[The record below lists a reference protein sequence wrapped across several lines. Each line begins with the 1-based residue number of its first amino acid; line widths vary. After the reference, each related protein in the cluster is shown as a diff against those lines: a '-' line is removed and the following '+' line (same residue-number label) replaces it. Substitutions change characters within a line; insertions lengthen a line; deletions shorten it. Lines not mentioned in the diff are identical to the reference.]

1 MGCSDKEKVDYLLK
15 YCESTQARLNQID
28 ERGAG
33 AINLAAVVAAVAA
46 AVGLFVGK
54 DSVETGICILIPA
67 CVVVVISI
75 HCYNNRMIAILSG
88 CIAGAEDVLA
98 GLIGKNIYIN
108 NQGLKRFRHAPYF
121 ITNDLMGIMYLV
133 IGIIG
138 AVFAFYKIR
147 VNCYIPKLA
156 LNIYIVVFSFF
167 CLIYIYELWSN
178 EAIKKHARNYY
189 HMLYDQTKV
198 KKSAYDFSVFD
209 KEFNKQQWKDY
220 FTIGFRKN
228 KIGKK

>member
-46 AVGLFVGK
+46 AVGLFVGEE
-54 DSVETGICILIPA
+54 SVEKGICILIPA

-108 NQGLKRFRHAPYF
+108 NQGLKRFRHTPYF
-121 ITNDLMGIMYLV
+121 VTNDLMGIMYLV
-133 IGIIG
+133 IGLIG
-138 AVFAFYKIR
+138 SGYAFYRIQL
-147 VNCYIPKLA
+147 NSYIPKLA
-156 LNIYIVVFSFF
+156 FIIYLGVFALF

-189 HMLYDQTKV
+189 HILYDQAKV
-198 KKSAYDFSVFD
+198 KKSAYDFDAFD
-209 KEFNKQQWKDY
+209 KEFNKQHRKEY
-220 FTIGFRKN
+220 FTVGFRK
-228 KIGKK
+228 KQR